1 MFINQLII
9 SLAMLVFQILV
20 THILCLFYPGAVRV
34 LQERLGATAAAEA
47 QGGGGGA
54 ADNGG

>member
-1 MFINQLII
+1 
-9 SLAMLVFQILV
+9 MLVFQCEILL

-47 QGGGGGA
+47 QGGGGGGA